1 MFRHIIL
8 CCSMCL
14 PCHCFFVADSEPFWV
29 PTFTV
34 AVCVLQ
40 RGGQLLSLLCFL
52 CGFAIW
58 VGDEFMVCLARCY
71 EDLKG
76 DHSYYLQKPSPS
88 YHYSECY
95 SILPCGQYLSS
106 STLFSCLSNPAD
118 KQLLIKSTR
127 LSHIFFITTIEFI
140 WQFGV
145 SHVRSWRCQRLIS
158 MKTRSFQGSM
168 EWPVTNPFSLCFV
181 FLYIS
186 VHRIL
191 PLHLMATDDLSQH
204 SLWLSLK

>member
-1 MFRHIIL
+1 
-8 CCSMCL
+8 MCL
-14 PCHCFFVADSEPFWV
+14 PCHCFFVADSETFWV

-34 AVCVLQ
+34 AVRVLQ
-40 RGGQLLSLLCFL
+40 WGGQLLSRISLLCFL
-52 CGFAIW
+52 CGSQFGLVMNSWYAWQDVMRIW
-58 VGDEFMVCLARCY
+58 KVIIL
-71 EDLKG
+71 
-76 DHSYYLQKPSPS
+76 SLQKPSPS

-127 LSHIFFITTIEFI
+127 LSHIFFIITIEFI

-158 MKTRSFQGSM
+158 MKTRPFQGSM